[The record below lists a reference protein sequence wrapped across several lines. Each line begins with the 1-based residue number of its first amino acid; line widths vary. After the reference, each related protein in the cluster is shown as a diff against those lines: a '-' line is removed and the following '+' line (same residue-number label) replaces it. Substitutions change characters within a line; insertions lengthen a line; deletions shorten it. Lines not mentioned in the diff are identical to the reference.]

1 MPVGARDGTGR
12 AGDRPGRGRGRGR
25 GRGQGQG
32 SARLAGRRSGGAPGA
47 LTSTSVAAKAAEG
60 LRPCEREMYL
70 VTHRYT
76 LSYLNISGDLMDCHR
91 ETTEMTNRE
100 EAETQISELDLLS
113 SMFPYEEEFIV
124 TDQLAVA
131 ELKHYVENESAEMP
145 SSKVQFILNV
155 KPEVSNA
162 STVEFSMVCALPFK
176 YPTVLPEITVRSSL
190 LSRSQQI
197 HLNSDLKTY
206 LMQNCSGEPC
216 MLSAREWV
224 KDHAAAYI
232 DKELSSSSVT
242 TSNAMLSAD
251 ITFTRLWIYSH
262 HIYNKQKRKNI
273 IDWAKE
279 LSLSGF
285 CMPGKPGVV
294 CVEGL
299 QSSCEEFWS
308 RVRRLTWKRILIR
321 HREDVSL
328 EGGGHAEIQKQRKF
342 STLEE
347 KCFDAH
353 GARGN
358 HMDLGQLY
366 HFLEEKGCADIF
378 QMYFGVE
385 GH

>member
-1 MPVGARDGTGR
+1 M
-12 AGDRPGRGRGRGR
+12 AG
-25 GRGQGQG
+25 
-32 SARLAGRRSGGAPGA
+32 
-47 LTSTSVAAKAAEG
+47 
-60 LRPCEREMYL
+60 
-70 VTHRYT
+70 
-76 LSYLNISGDLMDCHR
+76 
-91 ETTEMTNRE
+91 RE
-100 EAETQISELDLLS
+100 EAEVQVSELELLC
-113 SMFPYEEEFIV
+113 SMFPRQEEFVV
-124 TDQLAVA
+124 TDQLAAA
-131 ELKHYVENESAEMP
+131 ELQRYAEDESAEAP
-145 SSKVQFILNV
+145 SSALRFTLNV
-155 KPEVSNA
+155 KAEA
-162 STVEFSMVCALPFK
+162 SDAAVVEFSMACVLPLK
-176 YPTVLPEITVRSSL
+176 YPAVLPEITVSSPL
-190 LSRSQQI
+190 LSRSQQV

-232 DKELSSSSVT
+232 DKELSSSSVA
-242 TSNAMLSAD
+242 TSNAMQSED
-251 ITFTRLWIYSH
+251 VMFTRLWIYSH

-285 CMPGKPGVV
+285 CMPGKPGVL

-299 QSSCEEFWS
+299 QSSCEEFWA

-366 HFLEEKGCADIF
+366 RFLEEKGCADIF

>member
-1 MPVGARDGTGR
+1 TTG
-12 AGDRPGRGRGRGR
+12 
-25 GRGQGQG
+25 
-32 SARLAGRRSGGAPGA
+32 
-47 LTSTSVAAKAAEG
+47 
-60 LRPCEREMYL
+60 
-70 VTHRYT
+70 
-76 LSYLNISGDLMDCHR
+76 
-91 ETTEMTNRE
+91 MTNQE
-100 EAETQISELDLLS
+100 EAEVQISELDLLS
-113 SMFPYEEEFIV
+113 SMFPCEEEFSV
-124 TDQLAVA
+124 TDQLALA
-131 ELKHYVENESAEMP
+131 ELKHCAENQSAEVP
-145 SSKVQFILNV
+145 SSRVQFILNV
-155 KPEVSNA
+155 KAELPNA
-162 STVEFSMVCALPFK
+162 SMVEFSMACALPFK
-176 YPTVLPEITVRSSL
+176 YPAVLPEITVRSPL
-190 LSRSQQI
+190 LSRSQQVQ
-197 HLNSDLKTY
+197 LNSDLRRY
-206 LMQNCSGEPC
+206 LVQNCRGEPC
-216 MLSAREWV
+216 VLSAREWL
-224 KDHAAAYI
+224 KDHGAAYI
-232 DKELSSSSVT
+232 DRELSPPSGSTLDALEPET
-242 TSNAMLSAD
+242 T
-251 ITFTRLWIYSH
+251 TFTRLWIYSH

-328 EGGGHAEIQKQRKF
+328 KGGGHAEIQGQRKF

-366 HFLEEKGCADIF
+366 HFLEGKGCADIF

>member
-1 MPVGARDGTGR
+1 
-12 AGDRPGRGRGRGR
+12 
-25 GRGQGQG
+25 
-32 SARLAGRRSGGAPGA
+32 
-47 LTSTSVAAKAAEG
+47 
-60 LRPCEREMYL
+60 
-70 VTHRYT
+70 
-76 LSYLNISGDLMDCHR
+76 
-91 ETTEMTNRE
+91 MTNRE
-100 EAETQISELDLLS
+100 EAEIQISELDLLS
-113 SMFPYEEEFIV
+113 SMFPYEEEFAV
-124 TDQLAVA
+124 TDQLALA
-131 ELKHYVENESAEMP
+131 ELKHSVESGSEEAL
-145 SSKVQFILNV
+145 SSKVQFVLNV
-155 KPEVSNA
+155 KAEVPYA
-162 STVEFSMVCALPFK
+162 SMVEFSMACALPLK
-176 YPTVLPEITVRSSL
+176 YPTVLPEITVRSAL

-197 HLNSDLKTY
+197 RLNSDLKTY

-242 TSNAMLSAD
+242 TSDATPSEVT
-251 ITFTRLWIYSH
+251 TFTRLWIYSH
-262 HIYNKQKRKNI
+262 HIYNKRKRKNI

-308 RVRRLTWKRILIR
+308 RIRRLTWKRILIR
-321 HREDVSL
+321 HREDVAL
-328 EGGGHAEIQKQRKF
+328 EGGGHDEIQKQRKF

-366 HFLEEKGCADIF
+366 NFLEEKGCADIF
-378 QMYFGVE
+378 RMYFGVE

>member
-1 MPVGARDGTGR
+1 
-12 AGDRPGRGRGRGR
+12 
-25 GRGQGQG
+25 
-32 SARLAGRRSGGAPGA
+32 
-47 LTSTSVAAKAAEG
+47 
-60 LRPCEREMYL
+60 
-70 VTHRYT
+70 
-76 LSYLNISGDLMDCHR
+76 
-91 ETTEMTNRE
+91 ETTKMANRE
-100 EAETQISELDLLS
+100 EAEIQVSELDLLL
-113 SMFPYEEEFIV
+113 SMFPYEEEFTV

-155 KPEVSNA
+155 KPEISDA
-162 STVEFSMVCALPFK
+162 SMVEFSMACALPLK
-176 YPTVLPEITVRSSL
+176 YPAVLPEITVRSSL

-206 LMQNCSGEPC
+206 LMENCSGEPC

-232 DKELSSSSVT
+232 DKEFSSSSAT
-242 TSNAMLSAD
+242 TSNAVQSED

-308 RVRRLTWKRILIR
+308 RVRRLTWKRILVR

-328 EGGGHAEIQKQRKF
+328 EGGGHTEIQNQRKF

>member
-1 MPVGARDGTGR
+1 TTGMTN
-12 AGDRPGRGRGRGR
+12 
-25 GRGQGQG
+25 QE
-32 SARLAGRRSGGAPGA
+32 
-47 LTSTSVAAKAAEG
+47 AAE
-60 LRPCEREMYL
+60 
-70 VTHRYT
+70 
-76 LSYLNISGDLMDCHR
+76 I
-91 ETTEMTNRE
+91 
-100 EAETQISELDLLS
+100 QISELDLLS
-113 SMFPYEEEFIV
+113 SMFPSEEEFSV
-124 TDQLAVA
+124 TDQLALA
-131 ELKHYVENESAEMP
+131 ELKHYAENETAEMP

-155 KPEVSNA
+155 KAELPDA
-162 STVEFSMVCALPFK
+162 SMVEFSMACALPFK
-176 YPTVLPEITVRSSL
+176 YPTVLPEITVRSSF

-197 HLNSDLKTY
+197 QLNSDLKTY
-206 LMQNCSGEPC
+206 LEQKCSGEPC
-216 MLSAREWV
+216 MLSAREWL
-224 KDHAAAYI
+224 KEHAAAYI
-232 DKELSSSSVT
+232 DRELSCPPRAPLGALQSEGT
-242 TSNAMLSAD
+242 
-251 ITFTRLWIYSH
+251 TFTRLWIYSH
-262 HIYNKQKRKNI
+262 HIYNKHKRKNI

-328 EGGGHAEIQKQRKF
+328 EGGGQAEIQNQRKF

>member
-1 MPVGARDGTGR
+1 
-12 AGDRPGRGRGRGR
+12 
-25 GRGQGQG
+25 
-32 SARLAGRRSGGAPGA
+32 
-47 LTSTSVAAKAAEG
+47 
-60 LRPCEREMYL
+60 
-70 VTHRYT
+70 
-76 LSYLNISGDLMDCHR
+76 
-91 ETTEMTNRE
+91 MTNRE
-100 EAETQISELDLLS
+100 EAEIQISELDLLS

-124 TDQLAVA
+124 TDQVALA
-131 ELKHYVENESAEMP
+131 ELKHYVENEPAEMP

-162 STVEFSMVCALPFK
+162 SMVEFSMACALPFK

-190 LSRSQQI
+190 LSRAQQI

-206 LMQNCSGEPC
+206 LTENC
-216 MLSAREWV
+216 
-224 KDHAAAYI
+224 
-232 DKELSSSSVT
+232 SVT
-242 TSNAMLSAD
+242 TSNATQSED
-251 ITFTRLWIYSH
+251 TTFTRLWIYSH

-308 RVRRLTWKRILIR
+308 RIRKLTWKRILIR

-366 HFLEEKGCADIF
+366 RFLEEKGCADIF

>member
-1 MPVGARDGTGR
+1 MKLGKGLEHKSYEKQLRELGLFSLEKRRLREDLITLCSYLKEAVARW
-12 AGDRPGRGRGRGR
+12 
-25 GRGQGQG
+25 
-32 SARLAGRRSGGAPGA
+32 RLAFSP
-47 LTSTSVAAKAAEG
+47 
-60 LRPCEREMYL
+60 RE
-70 VTHRYT
+70 H
-76 LSYLNISGDLMDCHR
+76 
-91 ETTEMTNRE
+91 TTG
-100 EAETQISELDLLS
+100 
-113 SMFPYEEEFIV
+113 
-124 TDQLAVA
+124 
-131 ELKHYVENESAEMP
+131 
-145 SSKVQFILNV
+145 
-155 KPEVSNA
+155 
-162 STVEFSMVCALPFK
+162 
-176 YPTVLPEITVRSSL
+176 SSL

-197 HLNSDLKTY
+197 LLNSDLKTY
-206 LMQNCSGEPC
+206 LMQNFSGEPC

-232 DKELSSSSVT
+232 DKDLSSSSVT
-242 TSNAMLSAD
+242 ASEATQSEVTM
-251 ITFTRLWIYSH
+251 FTRLWIYSH

-342 STLEE
+342 PTLEE

>member
-1 MPVGARDGTGR
+1 
-12 AGDRPGRGRGRGR
+12 
-25 GRGQGQG
+25 
-32 SARLAGRRSGGAPGA
+32 
-47 LTSTSVAAKAAEG
+47 
-60 LRPCEREMYL
+60 
-70 VTHRYT
+70 
-76 LSYLNISGDLMDCHR
+76 
-91 ETTEMTNRE
+91 MTNRE
-100 EAETQISELDLLS
+100 EAEIQISELDLLS
-113 SMFPYEEEFIV
+113 SMFPYEEEFTV

-131 ELKHYVENESAEMP
+131 ELKHFVENESAEMP
-145 SSKVQFILNV
+145 SSKIQFILNV
-155 KPEVSNA
+155 KPEDSKA
-162 STVEFSMVCALPFK
+162 SMQITTTGFCFFVFFSF
-176 YPTVLPEITVRSSL
+176 RSPL
-190 LSRSQQI
+190 LSRSQQVQ
-197 HLNSDLKTY
+197 LNSDLKTY

-224 KDHAAAYI
+224 KDQAAAYI
-232 DKELSSSSVT
+232 DRELSPSSVT
-242 TSNAMLSAD
+242 TSNAVQPED
-251 ITFTRLWIYSH
+251 VVFTRLWIYSH

-273 IDWAKE
+273 IEWSKE
-279 LSLSGF
+279 LSLTGF

-308 RVRRLTWKRILIR
+308 RIRRLTWKRILIR
-321 HREDVSL
+321 HREDISL
-328 EGGGHAEIQKQRKF
+328 EGGCLAEIQKQRKF

-366 HFLEEKGCADIF
+366 QFLEEKGCADIF

>member
-1 MPVGARDGTGR
+1 MAPSRSSPATSPHPQAAGRRPPAAIRASGAVHCGAVRARRRGR
-12 AGDRPGRGRGRGR
+12 AG
-25 GRGQGQG
+25 
-32 SARLAGRRSGGAPGA
+32 
-47 LTSTSVAAKAAEG
+47 
-60 LRPCEREMYL
+60 
-70 VTHRYT
+70 
-76 LSYLNISGDLMDCHR
+76 
-91 ETTEMTNRE
+91 TTEMSNRE
-100 EAETQISELDLLS
+100 EAEIQLSELDLLS
-113 SMFPYEEEFIV
+113 SMFPYEEEFVV

-131 ELKHYVENESAEMP
+131 ELKHCAENESAEMP
-145 SSKVQFILNV
+145 SSKVQFVLNV
-155 KPEVSNA
+155 KPEVTNA
-162 STVEFSMVCALPFK
+162 SMVEFSMACALPFK
-176 YPTVLPEITVRSSL
+176 YPTVLPEITVRSSA

-206 LMQNCSGEPC
+206 LMQNCS
-216 MLSAREWV
+216 
-224 KDHAAAYI
+224 
-232 DKELSSSSVT
+232 VT
-242 TSNAMLSAD
+242 TSNAMQSED
-251 ITFTRLWIYSH
+251 NTFTRLWIYSH

-279 LSLSGF
+279 LALSGF

>member
-1 MPVGARDGTGR
+1 
-12 AGDRPGRGRGRGR
+12 
-25 GRGQGQG
+25 
-32 SARLAGRRSGGAPGA
+32 
-47 LTSTSVAAKAAEG
+47 
-60 LRPCEREMYL
+60 EMA
-70 VTHRYT
+70 
-76 LSYLNISGDLMDCHR
+76 S
-91 ETTEMTNRE
+91 RE
-100 EAETQISELDLLS
+100 EAEIQVSELDLLA
-113 SMFPYEEEFIV
+113 SMFPYEEEFAV

-131 ELKHYVENESAEMP
+131 ELKRYVESQSAEVP
-145 SSKVQFILNV
+145 TSKVQFVLNV
-155 KPEVSNA
+155 KAEVLDA
-162 STVEFSMVCALPFK
+162 STVQFSMCCALPFK
-176 YPTVLPEITVRSSL
+176 YPAVLPEITVRSSL
-190 LSRSQQI
+190 LSRAQQI

-206 LMQNCSGEPC
+206 LLQNCSGEPC
-216 MLSAREWV
+216 MLSARQWV
-224 KDHAAAYI
+224 KDHAVAYI
-232 DKELSSSSVT
+232 DRELSSSSVT
-242 TSNAMLSAD
+242 TSDAMQAED
-251 ITFTRLWIYSH
+251 IIFTRLWIYSH

-279 LSLSGF
+279 LTLSGF

-299 QSSCEEFWS
+299 QNSCEEFWS
-308 RVRRLTWKRILIR
+308 RIRRLTWKRILIR

-328 EGGGHAEIQKQRKF
+328 KGGTCDEIQKLRKF

-353 GARGN
+353 GSRGN

>member
-1 MPVGARDGTGR
+1 M
-12 AGDRPGRGRGRGR
+12 
-25 GRGQGQG
+25 
-32 SARLAGRRSGGAPGA
+32 S
-47 LTSTSVAAKAAEG
+47 
-60 LRPCEREMYL
+60 
-70 VTHRYT
+70 
-76 LSYLNISGDLMDCHR
+76 
-91 ETTEMTNRE
+91 NRE
-100 EAETQISELDLLS
+100 EAEIQISELDLLS

-131 ELKHYVENESAEMP
+131 ELKHYVENQCAEVP
-145 SSKVQFILNV
+145 SSKVQFIVNV
-155 KPEVSNA
+155 KAEIPEA
-162 STVEFSMVCALPFK
+162 STVEFSMCCALPFK
-176 YPTVLPEITVRSSL
+176 YPSVLPEITVRSPL

-197 HLNSDLKTY
+197 HLNSDLKTF

-224 KDHAAAYI
+224 KDHAVAYI
-232 DKELSSSSVT
+232 DKEVSSSSVT
-242 TSNAMLSAD
+242 TSDTMQSED
-251 ITFTRLWIYSH
+251 TIFTRLWIYSH

-279 LSLSGF
+279 LTLSGF

-308 RVRRLTWKRILIR
+308 RIRRLTWKRILIR

-328 EGGGHAEIQKQRKF
+328 EGGGCDEIQKQRKF
-342 STLEE
+342 SALEE

-353 GARGN
+353 GSRGN

>member
-1 MPVGARDGTGR
+1 
-12 AGDRPGRGRGRGR
+12 
-25 GRGQGQG
+25 
-32 SARLAGRRSGGAPGA
+32 
-47 LTSTSVAAKAAEG
+47 
-60 LRPCEREMYL
+60 
-70 VTHRYT
+70 
-76 LSYLNISGDLMDCHR
+76 
-91 ETTEMTNRE
+91 TTEMTNQE
-100 EAETQISELDLLS
+100 EAEIQISELDLLS
-113 SMFPYEEEFIV
+113 SMFPYEEEFAV
-124 TDQLAVA
+124 TDHLALA
-131 ELKHYVENESAEMP
+131 ELKHYAENESAEVL

-155 KPEVSNA
+155 KAEVPNA
-162 STVEFSMVCALPFK
+162 SMAEFSMACALPFK

-232 DKELSSSSVT
+232 DKEPSSSMT
-242 TSNAMLSAD
+242 TSGAVQSEVT
-251 ITFTRLWIYSH
+251 TFTRLWIYSH

-299 QSSCEEFWS
+299 QSNCEEFWS

-328 EGGGHAEIQKQRKF
+328 EGGGHAEIQNQRKF

-347 KCFDAH
+347 KCFEAH
-353 GARGN
+353 GARGDRMN
-358 HMDLGQLY
+358 LGQLY

>member
-1 MPVGARDGTGR
+1 
-12 AGDRPGRGRGRGR
+12 
-25 GRGQGQG
+25 
-32 SARLAGRRSGGAPGA
+32 
-47 LTSTSVAAKAAEG
+47 
-60 LRPCEREMYL
+60 
-70 VTHRYT
+70 
-76 LSYLNISGDLMDCHR
+76 
-91 ETTEMTNRE
+91 TTKMAYQE
-100 EAETQISELDLLS
+100 EAEIQISELDLLS
-113 SMFPYEEEFIV
+113 SMFPYEEEFAV
-124 TDQLAVA
+124 TDQLALA
-131 ELKHYVENESAEMP
+131 ELKHYVENESAEVP

-155 KPEVSNA
+155 KAEVPNA
-162 STVEFSMVCALPFK
+162 SMVEFSMACALPFK

-197 HLNSDLKTY
+197 LLNSDLKTY
-206 LMQNCSGEPC
+206 LIQNFSGEPC

-232 DKELSSSSVT
+232 DKDLSSSSMTASDATQPRVT
-242 TSNAMLSAD
+242 V
-251 ITFTRLWIYSH
+251 FTRLWIYSH

-328 EGGGHAEIQKQRKF
+328 EG
-342 STLEE
+342 
-347 KCFDAH
+347 
-353 GARGN
+353 
-358 HMDLGQLY
+358 
-366 HFLEEKGCADIF
+366 
-378 QMYFGVE
+378 
-385 GH
+385 

>member
-1 MPVGARDGTGR
+1 
-12 AGDRPGRGRGRGR
+12 
-25 GRGQGQG
+25 
-32 SARLAGRRSGGAPGA
+32 
-47 LTSTSVAAKAAEG
+47 
-60 LRPCEREMYL
+60 
-70 VTHRYT
+70 
-76 LSYLNISGDLMDCHR
+76 
-91 ETTEMTNRE
+91 MTNRE
-100 EAETQISELDLLS
+100 EAEIQISELDLLS
-113 SMFPYEEEFIV
+113 SMFPYEEEFLV

-131 ELKHYVENESAEMP
+131 ELKHYVENEAAEMP

-162 STVEFSMVCALPFK
+162 SMVEFSMACALPFK
-176 YPTVLPEITVRSSL
+176 YPAVLPEITVRSSL
-190 LSRSQQI
+190 LSRSQQL

-242 TSNAMLSAD
+242 ASNATQSEVIM
-251 ITFTRLWIYSH
+251 FTRLWIYSH

-308 RVRRLTWKRILIR
+308 RFLNPEAIQRNKLLLLEVFACEWCFCDQPGNHYLCQRYRVRRLTWKRILIR

-353 GARGN
+353 GTRGN
-358 HMDLGQLY
+358 RMDLGQLY

>member
-1 MPVGARDGTGR
+1 
-12 AGDRPGRGRGRGR
+12 
-25 GRGQGQG
+25 
-32 SARLAGRRSGGAPGA
+32 
-47 LTSTSVAAKAAEG
+47 
-60 LRPCEREMYL
+60 
-70 VTHRYT
+70 
-76 LSYLNISGDLMDCHR
+76 
-91 ETTEMTNRE
+91 MTNRE
-100 EAETQISELDLLS
+100 EAEIQISELELLS
-113 SMFPYEEEFIV
+113 SMFPYEEEFVV
-124 TDQLAVA
+124 TDQVALA
-131 ELKHYVENESAEMP
+131 ELKHYAENESAEMP

-155 KPEVSNA
+155 KPQVSNT
-162 STVEFSMVCALPFK
+162 SMVEFAMTCALPFK

-197 HLNSDLKTY
+197 HLNSDLKAY

-242 TSNAMLSAD
+242 TSNAMQPED
-251 ITFTRLWIYSH
+251 TVFTRLWIYSH

-308 RVRRLTWKRILIR
+308 RVRKLTWKRILIR

-342 STLEE
+342 PALEE

-353 GARGN
+353 GSRGN

-366 HFLEEKGCADIF
+366 RFLEEKGCADIF

>member
-1 MPVGARDGTGR
+1 RRCG
-12 AGDRPGRGRGRGR
+12 RPG
-25 GRGQGQG
+25 G
-32 SARLAGRRSGGAPGA
+32 SWRLGAEAAGMAS
-47 LTSTSVAAKAAEG
+47 
-60 LRPCEREMYL
+60 
-70 VTHRYT
+70 
-76 LSYLNISGDLMDCHR
+76 
-91 ETTEMTNRE
+91 RE
-100 EAETQISELDLLS
+100 EAEVQVSELELLS
-113 SMFPYEEEFIV
+113 SMFPRREEFLV
-124 TDQLAVA
+124 TDPLALAELQLAA
-131 ELKHYVENESAEMP
+131 ASEAAEMP
-145 SSKVQFILNV
+145 SSKVQFTLNV
-155 KPEVSNA
+155 KPEGPGA
-162 STVEFSMVCALPFK
+162 EFSMVCALPFK
-176 YPTVLPEITVRSSL
+176 YPTVPPEITVRSPL

-197 HLNSDLKTY
+197 QLNSDLKTY

-224 KDHAAAYI
+224 KDHASAYV
-232 DKELSSSSVT
+232 DRELSSSSVT
-242 TSNAMLSAD
+242 TSNASQSED
-251 ITFTRLWIYSH
+251 VIFTRLWIYSH

-273 IDWAKE
+273 IEWAKE

-285 CMPGKPGVV
+285 SMPGKPGVV

-299 QSSCEEFWS
+299 QSNCDEFWS

-353 GARGN
+353 GPRGN

-366 HFLEEKGCADIF
+366 QFLEQKGCADIF

>member
-1 MPVGARDGTGR
+1 M
-12 AGDRPGRGRGRGR
+12 
-25 GRGQGQG
+25 
-32 SARLAGRRSGGAPGA
+32 
-47 LTSTSVAAKAAEG
+47 TS
-60 LRPCEREMYL
+60 
-70 VTHRYT
+70 
-76 LSYLNISGDLMDCHR
+76 
-91 ETTEMTNRE
+91 RE
-100 EAETQISELDLLS
+100 EAEIQISELDLLS

-124 TDQLAVA
+124 TDQVALA

-145 SSKVQFILNV
+145 SSKVQFMLNV

-162 STVEFSMVCALPFK
+162 SMVEFSMACALPFK

-206 LMQNCSGEPC
+206 LMQNCS
-216 MLSAREWV
+216 
-224 KDHAAAYI
+224 
-232 DKELSSSSVT
+232 VT
-242 TSNAMLSAD
+242 TSTAVQSED

-308 RVRRLTWKRILIR
+308 RVRKLTWKRILIR

-328 EGGGHAEIQKQRKF
+328 EGGGHADIQKQRKF

-366 HFLEEKGCADIF
+366 RFLEEKGCANIF

>member
-1 MPVGARDGTGR
+1 MREGHSFFV
-12 AGDRPGRGRGRGR
+12 
-25 GRGQGQG
+25 QG
-32 SARLAGRRSGGAPGA
+32 
-47 LTSTSVAAKAAEG
+47 
-60 LRPCEREMYL
+60 
-70 VTHRYT
+70 
-76 LSYLNISGDLMDCHR
+76 
-91 ETTEMTNRE
+91 TTEMTNQE
-100 EAETQISELDLLS
+100 EVEIQISELDLLS
-113 SMFPYEEEFIV
+113 SMFPYEEEFVV
-124 TDQLAVA
+124 TDQLALA
-131 ELKHYVENESAEMP
+131 ELKHCAENESAEVP
-145 SSKVQFILNV
+145 SSKVRFILNV
-155 KPEVSNA
+155 KAEVPNA
-162 STVEFSMVCALPFK
+162 SMVEFSMACALPFK

-206 LMQNCSGEPC
+206 LMQNCSGDPC

-224 KDHAAAYI
+224 KEHAVAYI

-242 TSNAMLSAD
+242 TSGAMQSEV
-251 ITFTRLWIYSH
+251 TMFTRLWIYSH

-299 QSSCEEFWS
+299 QSYCEEFWS

-328 EGGGHAEIQKQRKF
+328 EGGGHAEIQKRRKF

-347 KCFDAH
+347 KYFDAH

-358 HMDLGQLY
+358 HMNLGQLY

>member
-1 MPVGARDGTGR
+1 
-12 AGDRPGRGRGRGR
+12 
-25 GRGQGQG
+25 
-32 SARLAGRRSGGAPGA
+32 
-47 LTSTSVAAKAAEG
+47 
-60 LRPCEREMYL
+60 
-70 VTHRYT
+70 
-76 LSYLNISGDLMDCHR
+76 
-91 ETTEMTNRE
+91 MTNRE

-206 LMQNCSGEPC
+206 LMQNC
-216 MLSAREWV
+216 
-224 KDHAAAYI
+224 
-232 DKELSSSSVT
+232 SVT

>member
-1 MPVGARDGTGR
+1 M
-12 AGDRPGRGRGRGR
+12 
-25 GRGQGQG
+25 
-32 SARLAGRRSGGAPGA
+32 S
-47 LTSTSVAAKAAEG
+47 
-60 LRPCEREMYL
+60 
-70 VTHRYT
+70 
-76 LSYLNISGDLMDCHR
+76 
-91 ETTEMTNRE
+91 NRE
-100 EAETQISELDLLS
+100 EAEIQISELDLLS
-113 SMFPYEEEFIV
+113 SMFPYEEEFVV

-131 ELKHYVENESAEMP
+131 ELKHYAENESAEMP

-155 KPEVSNA
+155 KPEVTNA
-162 STVEFSMVCALPFK
+162 SMVEFSMACALPFK
-176 YPTVLPEITVRSSL
+176 YPTVLPEITVRSSA

-206 LMQNCSGEPC
+206 LMQNCS
-216 MLSAREWV
+216 
-224 KDHAAAYI
+224 
-232 DKELSSSSVT
+232 VT
-242 TSNAMLSAD
+242 TSNAMQSED
-251 ITFTRLWIYSH
+251 KTFTRLWIYSH

-279 LSLSGF
+279 LALSGF